1 MAIET
6 VALTPILGVE
16 ITGVVEIGDLLNDV
30 VIGRC
35 LEALKWRGVLLIR
48 GIHLDDEGQL
58 AFSRMLGNVFAPGGN
73 EVLKVSVDP
82 TQKPAVQYVESN
94 LNWHIDGNAPDIPG
108 KFTVLTA
115 RHVPMVGGGTEF
127 ANTYAAY
134 ESLPDRERWRYEC
147 LRVVHSFEATQRGV
161 VSEPSDQQ
169 LAHWRSMPTHESWL
183 VWRRRDG
190 RRSLVITASADHI
203 VGMEADE
210 SRALLDDLLGWA
222 TQKRFCYA
230 HDWQVGDVVVW
241 DNTGV
246 LHRALPYDFSS
257 TRILHRTAIEG
268 DEAWA

>member
-6 VALTPILGVE
+6 VALTPALGAE
-16 ITGVVEIGDLLNDV
+16 ITGVADIGDLLDEV

-35 LEALKWRGVLLIR
+35 LEALKWRGVVLIR

-58 AFSRMLGNVFAPGGN
+58 AFSRMLGKVFAPGGN
-73 EVLKVSVDP
+73 EVLKVTLDP
-82 TQKPAVQYVESN
+82 MQKPAVRYVESN
-94 LNWHIDGNAPDIPG
+94 LKWHIDGNAPDIPA

-115 RHVPMVGGGTEF
+115 RHVPLVGGGTEF

-134 ESLPDRERWRYEC
+134 ESLPDRERRRYEC

-161 VSEPSDQQ
+161 ISEPSDQQ
-169 LAHWRSMPTHESWL
+169 LAHWRSLPTHESWL
-183 VWRRRDG
+183 VWKRRDG

-203 VGMEADE
+203 AGMDANQ
-210 SRALLDDLLGWA
+210 SRTLLDELLGWV
-222 TQKRFCYA
+222 TKKRFCYA